1 MKFFKGMLGT
11 VISMAVMSGCA
22 QQQKVAQAPSPSTG
36 SGSLLSVP
44 KEQAPSAEPVL
55 SSPKGSSEEVV
66 VGAFVP
72 AGPGDSNID
81 LGEEPGSTSTA
92 VAQLPPRPLAVGVEE
107 ALFCRQIKDRIP
119 QGVATSFDKSVKK
132 VFFFTRIT
140 KAKKPTA
147 VTHVWYWKEK
157 KMAEVPLDV
166 RSENWRTWSSKKIDP
181 AWTGA
186 WAVKVLDENGEV
198 VLTKNFEVS

>member
-1 MKFFKGMLGT
+1 MKDSKSF
-11 VISMAVMSGCA
+11 VIGVIAVLALAGCA
-22 QQQKVAQAPSPSTG
+22 EQKKVQQTQAPSTS
-36 SGSLLSVP
+36 SVF
-44 KEQAPSAEPVL
+44 S
-55 SSPKGSSEEVV
+55 
-66 VGAFVP
+66 VGGFVP
-72 AGPGDSNID
+72 AGPEGSKID
-81 LGEEPGSTSTA
+81 LGQEPGSIA
-92 VAQLPPRPLAVGVEE
+92 AAQLPPKPVAVGVEE
-107 ALFCRQIKDRIP
+107 AIFCTQIKDRIP

-132 VFFFTRIT
+132 VFFFTRVT

-181 AWTGA
+181 SWTGT

-198 VLTKNFEVS
+198 VLTKNFEVL